1 MQPGSLVRAPEHW
14 VSGRSNTTSNQIG
27 EALALRE
34 SVEKLVWEAV
44 EHRSW
49 DSAEMVPASAITLVL
64 HSWTP

>member
-1 MQPGSLVRAPEHW
+1 MPPGSLVLALEHW
-14 VSGRSNTTSNQIG
+14 VSGHSNTTSNQTG

-44 EHRSW
+44 ERRSW
-49 DSAEMVPASAITLVL
+49 DSPEMVPASAITLVL

>member
-1 MQPGSLVRAPEHW
+1 MPPGSLVLALEHW
-14 VSGRSNTTSNQIG
+14 VSGRSDTTSNQTG

-44 EHRSW
+44 ERRSW
-49 DSAEMVPASAITLVL
+49 DSPEMVPASAITLVL